1 MHPARKSGDRTLR
14 HGLHPRISPRIS
26 SKIRPRIARL
36 LFLFVCLSQIWGC
49 TSNVRLLGTPVE
61 SNGLGLNSPYADTMP
76 QVGQSL
82 LTFVSD
88 RNGSQDIYLWDLKAR
103 RLIPLPNLNR
113 FDAIEADPSLSE
125 DGRYIAFSASQNDR
139 VGIYIYDRTSQQV
152 RRIGG
157 NLRGEARH
165 PHLSAD
171 GQRITFEVNQQ
182 GQWDVVVYSRS
193 GQPLFGSV
201 L

>member
-1 MHPARKSGDRTLR
+1 MRTRFRQKRVIRPARTRGDL
-14 HGLHPRISPRIS
+14 
-26 SKIRPRIARL
+26 RPRILRSL
-36 LFLFVCLSQIWGC
+36 LIFVCVGQIWGC
-49 TSNVRLLGTPVE
+49 TSNVRLLGTPVD
-61 SNGLGLNSPYADTMP
+61 SNGLGLNSPYAETMP
-76 QVGQSL
+76 QVGQSF

-88 RNGSQDIYLWDLKAR
+88 RNGSQDVYLWDITAR

-113 FDAIEADPSLSE
+113 FDAIEANPSLSE
-125 DGRYIAFSASQNDR
+125 DGRYLAFSASQNDR

-157 NLRGEARH
+157 NLRGETRH

-193 GQPLFGSV
+193 GQPLFGSI
-201 L
+201 

>member
-1 MHPARKSGDRTLR
+1 MGINFKQKFKGRFRRTKPPIAPKVQRSLQ
-14 HGLHPRISPRIS
+14 
-26 SKIRPRIARL
+26 IARSLL
-36 LFLFVCLSQIWGC
+36 LFLCLSQIWGC

-61 SNGLGLNSPYADTMP
+61 SNGLGLNSPYAETMP
-76 QVGQSL
+76 QVSKQF

-88 RNGSQDIYLWDLKAR
+88 RNGSQDVYLWDITTR

-113 FDAIEADPSLSE
+113 FDTIAASPSISE
-125 DGRYIAFSASQNDR
+125 DGRYLAFSASQNDR
-139 VGIYIYDRTSQQV
+139 VGIYIYDRSTQQV

-157 NLRGEARH
+157 NLRGETRH

-201 L
+201 F